1 MRDIGSFG
9 SWLRERR
16 QALDLTQAGLA
27 GRVGCSVV
35 TIRKLESNSLRPS
48 RDMAALLATALEV
61 APSDVPAFLR
71 VARAAPGA
79 ASSSAYRPRRR
90 RRAGAPTCRAS
101 RPRSLAAAARLRAPG
116 S

>member
-1 MRDIGSFG
+1 MPENASFG

-16 QALDLTQAGLA
+16 QALDLTQAALA

-48 RDMAALLATALEV
+48 REMAALLAGALEV

-79 ASSSAYRPRRR
+79 ASSLSLPPA
-90 RRAGAPTCRAS
+90 AP
-101 RPRSLAAAARLRAPG
+101 PPG
-116 S
+116 GRTNLPGQP